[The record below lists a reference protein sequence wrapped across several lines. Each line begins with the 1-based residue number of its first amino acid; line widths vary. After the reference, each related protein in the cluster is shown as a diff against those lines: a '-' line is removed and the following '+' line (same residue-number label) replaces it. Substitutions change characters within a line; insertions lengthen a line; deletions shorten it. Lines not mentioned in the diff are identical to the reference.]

1 MRFPISFSSAWRPV
15 LGAFGM
21 APARS
26 YVELSR
32 DHLHVAAGVWF
43 EESLPL
49 RDIVSVE
56 PSSWPWYGGYG
67 VKLGPGDAVSVVAA
81 REGLVE
87 VTFARPQTM
96 HVLLAVHRTKLRLS
110 LVDPDGFIRTI
121 RERIATHAD
130 ARRS

>member
-1 MRFPISFSSAWRPV
+1 MRFPISFSGAWRPV
-15 LGAFGM
+15 LSALGM
-21 APARS
+21 PPARS
-26 YVELSR
+26 YVELTR
-32 DHLHVAAGVWF
+32 DQLHVTAGVWF

-87 VTFARPQTM
+87 ITFARPQTM
-96 HVLLAVHRTKLRLS
+96 HVLVAVHRSKLRLS
-110 LVDPDGFIRTI
+110 LADPEGFMRAL
-121 RERIATHAD
+121 RERID
-130 ARRS
+130 ARAGANLS